1 MIRLAQRMGRLGT
14 ETAFEVLAR
23 VEKLRA
29 QGRSIINLGIGSPD
43 FKTPPHIVEAACKA
57 LRDGHHGYTLAN
69 GILPLREAI
78 AEDLK
83 RRSGAAVDPDA
94 ILVTP
99 GAKVTMFFACLV
111 FGEPGGEII
120 YPDPGFPIYRSA
132 AEFSGARAVPAELK
146 EEHGFAFRADDVLEK
161 ITPRTRLII
170 VNSPANPTGGVAPK
184 TELGRFVQGLEAHPQ
199 VAVLS
204 DEIYSCLTYEDRPHV
219 SLLGYPAL
227 RERLILLDGLSKTY
241 AMTGWRLGY
250 GVWPTGVIE
259 RAIRLAVN
267 SYSCV
272 NAPTQYAGI
281 AALNGPQDCVK
292 TMRQAFAKR
301 RRALVSGLNQ
311 LAGVRCTEPFGAF
324 YAMPNITATGLTS
337 RELQDRLLEEAGVAA
352 ISGTSFGVFGEG
364 HLRFSYA
371 ADLAEIEEAL
381 ARMGRFLAETGGGVG
396 GARRPLA

>member
-99 GAKVTMFFACLV
+99 GGKVTMFFACLV

-170 VNSPANPTGGVAPK
+170 VNSPANPTGGVAPGA
-184 TELGRFVQGLEAHPQ
+184 ELDRFVQGLEAHPQ

-259 RAIRLAVN
+259 RAVRLAVN

-272 NAPTQYAGI
+272 NGPTQYAGI

-311 LAGVRCTEPFGAF
+311 LPGVRCIEPFGAF
-324 YAMPNITATGLTS
+324 YAMPNITGTGLTS
-337 RELQDRLLEEAGVAA
+337 RELEVRLLEEAGVAT
-352 ISGTSFGVFGEG
+352 ISGTSFGVFG
-364 HLRFSYA
+364 
-371 ADLAEIEEAL
+371 
-381 ARMGRFLAETGGGVG
+381 
-396 GARRPLA
+396 

>member
-1 MIRLAQRMGRLGT
+1 MIRLAERMGRLGT
-14 ETAFEVLAR
+14 ETAFEVLER

-94 ILVTP
+94 LLVTP

-146 EEHGFAFRADDVLEK
+146 EEHGFAFRAEDVLEK

-170 VNSPANPTGGVAPK
+170 VNSPANPTGGVAPGA
-184 TELGRFVQGLEAHPQ
+184 ELDRFAKGLEAHPQ
-199 VAVLS
+199 IAVLS
-204 DEIYSCLTYEDRPHV
+204 DEIYSCLTYEDHPHV

-250 GVWPTGVIE
+250 GVWPTSVIE

-272 NAPTQYAGI
+272 NAPAQYAGI

-324 YAMPNITATGLTS
+324 YAMPNITGTGHPS
-337 RELQDRLLEEAGVAA
+337 RELEVRLLEEAGVAA

-364 HLRFSYA
+364 YLRFSYA

-381 ARMGRFLAETGGGVG
+381 ARMGRFLAETGGVG
-396 GARRPLA
+396 G